1 MTWLDLSCA
10 PNKHNTFD
18 RSPCD
23 GTMLSALEVTLHL
36 ISLAI
41 LNGSYCYSPH
51 VTGEEQELRGAES
64 FAKGVKSRLSTWAW
78 ACLCLT
84 NLWIIVHL
92 WQRALTWMGF
102 FRKDLEATFPV
113 RWNACSPLPPYSF
126 CPSLLRFFRQISR
139 PDGAVRVRGHA
150 LSMVPCTSLS
160 MGLLWLL
167 LSN

>member
-18 RSPCD
+18 HSPCD

-51 VTGEEQELRGAES
+51 VTGEEQELRGVES

-102 FRKDLEATFPV
+102 FRKDLEVTFPV

-126 CPSLLRFFRQISR
+126 CPSLPTLLPSNLPPWWSSEGPWSR
-139 PDGAVRVRGHA
+139 SLYGA
-150 LSMVPCTSLS
+150 LYFSFN
-160 MGLLWLL
+160 GLVMIAVK
-167 LSN
+167 